1 MMVPPDCIGKI
12 IGPKVSNDAYC
23 IVSCMCMSSIH
34 MIYTIYLCIYT
45 SEHIHFIHTLY
56 SYTHT
61 LYLYINSYTLHTL
74 IYRVRR
80 SRLSAK
86 PTMSPQ

>member
-1 MMVPPDCIGKI
+1 MKLL
-12 IGPKVSNDAYC
+12 
-23 IVSCMCMSSIH
+23 
-34 MIYTIYLCIYT
+34 YTICLCIYN
-45 SEHIHFIHTLY
+45 SEHIHYIHTLY

-80 SRLSAK
+80 SRLSAR